1 MLDETLTYALIK
13 ITKVHRYRVAA
24 ELSKLGLHVGQEM
37 LLNQLWRED
46 GLSQGELIARLGV
59 EPPTVTKTIQRL
71 ERAGFVRREPD
82 PMRPR
87 LSHVH
92 LTEAGRALRAPV
104 EEIWER
110 NDREV
115 LAQLEPEDRK
125 TLVRLV
131 GRLWSCPSAQGE
143 TPLHGGEACS

>member
-24 ELSKLGLHVGQEM
+24 ELTELGLHVGQEM

-46 GLSQGELIARLGV
+46 GLSQSELIARLGV

-71 ERAGFVRREPD
+71 ERAGFVRRTPD
-82 PMRPR
+82 PKRPR

-92 LTEAGRALRAPV
+92 LTEAGKALRAPV

-115 LAQLEPEDRK
+115 LAQLAPEDRA
-125 TLVRLV
+125 TMVRLV
-131 GRLWSCPSAQGE
+131 GQLWTCPSAEGE
-143 TPLHGGEACS
+143 TPLHRCD